1 MLFAL
6 QSYNA
11 YVKHHKIT
19 HKELA
24 QAQLALLAAIIL
36 QIITRHIGNELL
48 PGSQYLIILTELAL
62 AALIGFTVNTKTP
75 KARGLHHLFA
85 VLLLGII
92 SVVNISGLG
101 YVLHSLV
108 TSHGVVNGEKLLASA
123 VAIFITNI
131 IVFALWY
138 WEIDSP
144 GLTRTLW
151 SKFDKDFQFT
161 QQDVGDKEFPGWQ
174 PQFVDYLY
182 LSVTNAVNFAP
193 ADARPLTHQ
202 AKLLMAAQS
211 LVSVFTL
218 ALVIARS
225 VSILGA

>member
-1 MLFAL
+1 
-6 QSYNA
+6 
-11 YVKHHKIT
+11 VKHHRISRP
-19 HKELA
+19 ELI
-24 QAQLALLAAIIL
+24 QAQLALLAAIVL
-36 QIITRHIGNELL
+36 QIATKHIGNELL
-48 PGSQYLIILTELAL
+48 AGSQYLIILTELAL

-75 KARGLHHLFA
+75 KARGLHHLIA

-92 SVVNISGLG
+92 SAVNISGLVH
-101 YVLHSLV
+101 VLQSLI
-108 TSHGVVNGEKLLASA
+108 TSHSVLNGERLLVSA
-123 VAIFITNI
+123 IAIFITNI

-161 QQDVGDKEFPGWQ
+161 QQDIGDKEFPGWQ

-182 LSVTNAVNFAP
+182 LSVTNAINFAP
-193 ADARPLTHQ
+193 ADTRPLTRQ

-225 VSILGA
+225 VSILGS